1 MKAFLRNILVG
12 IVCVLILLGIGFWV
26 FAKTSEPKEGVLY
39 VADDV
44 TSAEIV
50 YGEKV
55 YSLEHKQMEDLAE
68 FFRKLK
74 AAEYD
79 IDTGEEDK
87 GIIVKFYVD
96 ETEWAKFG
104 ITDKETILSYAMG
117 DDATI
122 TIYKT
127 ETDMETY
134 LLEFIEKIER

>member
-1 MKAFLRNILVG
+1 MKAFIRNILVG
-12 IVCVLILLGIGFWV
+12 ILCVLILLVIGFWV
-26 FAKTSEPKEGVLY
+26 FTKTSEPKEGVLY

-50 YGEKV
+50 YEGKV
-55 YSLEHKQMEDLAE
+55 YSLEHEQMKELAE
-68 FFRKLK
+68 FFRTLK
-74 AAEYD
+74 GAEYD
-79 IDTGEEDK
+79 VDTGEEDK

-96 ETEWAKFG
+96 EMEWAKFG

-117 DDATI
+117 DDAMI

-134 LLEFIEKIER
+134 FLEFIKKIEK